1 MRCNYTSP
9 LIFILHQPR
18 CRKSEM
24 TYYQQ
29 TVLMPL
35 PRQHKA
41 DVRGFDRRTTGYRD
55 AGRTRMGQN
64 RDVNTILSFFE

>member
-1 MRCNYTSP
+1 
-9 LIFILHQPR
+9 
-18 CRKSEM
+18 M